1 MDAAARLGR
10 PPDCAA
16 RGDMAESMDRRPQ
29 MEEEVLLSEG
39 RPPKVG
45 LPSRAESS
53 EPRCRLAKEL
63 KGLGGSSVGP
73 WVSSAKSAAGQ
84 KERTGSGRQVKR
96 RRKRH
101 APGL

>member
-1 MDAAARLGR
+1 MDVAARLGR
-10 PPDCAA
+10 PPDFAA

-29 MEEEVLLSEG
+29 MEEVLLSEG

-73 WVSSAKSAAGQ
+73 WVYSAKSAAGQ
-84 KERTGSGRQVKR
+84 KERKG
-96 RRKRH
+96 
-101 APGL
+101 